1 MNEHIPGTKLAEQLM
16 ARPEGATM
24 DEIVAATGGPQYNV
38 LRKLEGRGY
47 RIRKVKE
54 GRATRYFATP
64 PAAPSFEATITSKGQ
79 VTIPQEV
86 RDGLRLRSGQKV
98 RFAIEDERR
107 AVMTPVAPRLADLAG
122 ILGRPKQT
130 ATLEDMDEAI
140 RSAAVARYQRAVGCK
155 KWSDST
161 RIFSFVCWSPMIRSR
176 PSGRENS

>member
-1 MNEHIPGTKLAEQLM
+1 MNEHKQIPGTKLAERLF

-38 LRKLEGRGY
+38 LRKLEASGY
-47 RIRKVKE
+47 RIGKVKE

-86 RDGLRLRSGQKV
+86 RERLRLRGGCGV
-98 RFAIEDERR
+98 RFTVDGEGRV
-107 AVMTPVAPRLADLAG
+107 VMAPVHTRLSDLAG
-122 ILGRPKQT
+122 ILGKPKRT

-140 RSAAVARYQRAVGCK
+140 RNAAVARYQRAVGGK
-155 KWSDST
+155 K
-161 RIFSFVCWSPMIRSR
+161 
-176 PSGRENS
+176 